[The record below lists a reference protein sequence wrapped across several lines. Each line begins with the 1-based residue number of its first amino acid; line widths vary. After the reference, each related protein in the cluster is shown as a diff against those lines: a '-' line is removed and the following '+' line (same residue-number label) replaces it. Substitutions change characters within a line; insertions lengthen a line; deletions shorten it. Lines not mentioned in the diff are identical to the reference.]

1 MLWKKNV
8 IAYLR
13 NYINHLFSNVVTYT
27 VMSLMFK
34 FNVYSYFYRDS
45 SNWVQ
50 TYLFGQLTYSV
61 QKIVISFLL

>member
-13 NYINHLFSNVVTYT
+13 NYINHLFSNVVTST

-34 FNVYSYFYRDS
+34 FNAYSYFYRDY

-50 TYLFGQLTYSV
+50 TYLFGQLGYSV
-61 QKIVISFLL
+61 QKVVLSFLL